1 MHFKQRVFQIFLL
14 GSLGLLWTAC
24 SNQRSEKTLPYLGFH
39 DVVGTDT
46 VYHKIPPFQFLDQ
59 DSTLINNEVL
69 GESIYIADFFYTYCP
84 SVCPKVK
91 QQMLRVYEHFPEETP
106 LKLVS
111 FALDPS
117 RDSVLYLRGYANN
130 LGVESERWHFLS
142 GDVEETWSL
151 ARDFL
156 ISVQRDSDEPG
167 GITHSG
173 KLILV
178 DRQGHIRGF
187 ADGTDPGSV
196 DRFLEE
202 VEFLLVHS
210 ELE

>member
-1 MHFKQRVFQIFLL
+1 MNRQRIFPFFLILALL
-14 GSLGLLWTAC
+14 SQFMAC
-24 SNQRSEKTLPYLGFH
+24 SSPQPEKTLPYLGFH
-39 DVVGTDT
+39 DVVEGDT

-59 DSTLINNEVL
+59 DSTLINNDRL

-84 SVCPKVK
+84 SICPKVK
-91 QQMLRVYEHFPEETP
+91 QQMLRVYDHFPEDTP

-117 RDSVLYLRGYANN
+117 RDSVLYLREYAKN
-130 LGVESERWHFLS
+130 LGVESSRWHFLS
-142 GDVEETWSL
+142 GDVEEIWSL
-151 ARDFL
+151 AHDYL
-156 ISVQRDSDEPG
+156 ISVQLDSDEPG

-187 ADGTDPGSV
+187 AEGTDPSSV
-196 DRFLEE
+196 DRFLED
-202 VEFLLVHS
+202 VEFLLAQS
-210 ELE
+210 DLE